1 MYEVNQNNG
10 ETQCWIGLNKMME
23 NPSGNRCP
31 HCFDKCFAKEISI
44 TPVQIREEK
53 FISSNDVVSTIITTD
68 RYLLLVLTYALST
81 YLHRGVVPGGA
92 GGAMTPQDFCRSV
105 SPISTREEDYGH
117 HIMLATR
124 IFGPSYGP
132 AYIQKLIYYAALRI
146 RT

>member
-92 GGAMTPQDFCRSV
+92 KILAYQLTLSQPGGAHYPHPVLQAPPDFQ
-105 SPISTREEDYGH
+105 T
-117 HIMLATR
+117 
-124 IFGPSYGP
+124 
-132 AYIQKLIYYAALRI
+132 LR
-146 RT
+146 RP